1 LLYSVTPAGD
11 EAQEQW
17 TAAEIV
23 LQRPGD
29 AAPTTLVEGGSDPR
43 YVPSGHLVYQS
54 GGVLFARRF
63 DLRSGALGPA
73 TSVLEGVLRSSGPIS
88 AATAWYGVS
97 STGTLIYVPG
107 PVGAG
112 QPDLKLAWLDRDGKP
127 EVLPIPAGPYTH
139 PRVSRDGRWLTFGR
153 VDTRDYSVWVYELD
167 GSASAR
173 RLTFGGRDRYPIW
186 SGDGQWVIFQS
197 DRGGDLGIY
206 RQRADGSGT
215 AERLTAPGK
224 DLAHFPETASPDG
237 SVLLFNQTGAGVAGS
252 PNEASLR
259 ATLMAYSFTDKA
271 ATPYAGIV
279 SQFKAGAEFS
289 PDGKW
294 LAYSSVAPKQTQ
306 AIPYIEPY
314 PATGAKYQIS
324 TEREGGSN
332 PMWSRDGRE
341 VFYVPGPGTI
351 LMSVSVTTARS
362 FSFGPGKPVA
372 RPFTN
377 SPPIAGRMFDMA
389 PQGQRFLGLLPAGA
403 ADPSAMRREEIRVV
417 LNWTEEL
424 KRRVR

>member
-73 TSVLEGVLRSSGPIS
+73 ASVLEGVLRSSGPVS

-112 QPDLKLAWLDRDGKP
+112 QPDLRLAWFDRDGKP

-139 PRVSRDGRWLTFGR
+139 PRVSGDGRWLTFGR
-153 VDTRDYSVWVYELD
+153 ADPRDHSVWVYELA

-173 RLTFGGRDRYPIW
+173 RLTFGGRDAYPIW
-186 SGDGQWVIFQS
+186 AADSQWVIFQS
-197 DRGGDLGIY
+197 DRDGDRGIY

-224 DLAHFPETASPDG
+224 DLAHFPETVSPDG
-237 SVLLFNQTGAGVAGS
+237 SVLLFNQIGASVAGPADS
-252 PNEASLR
+252 FGR
-259 ATLMAYSFTDKA
+259 ATLMAYSFKDRA
-271 ATPYAGIV
+271 ATPYAGI
-279 SQFKAGAEFS
+279 SSLFRAGAEFS

-294 LAYSSVAPKQTQ
+294 LAYSSVGPNQTLG
-306 AIPYIEPY
+306 IPYIEPY

-324 TEREGGSN
+324 TERDGGHN

-341 VFYVPGPGTI
+341 VFYTPGPGSTMI
-351 LMSVSVTTARS
+351 SVTVTTSPS
-362 FSFGPGKPVA
+362 FSFAPGKPVP

-377 SPPIAGRMFDMA
+377 SPPIAGRMFDTA
-389 PQGQRFLGLLPAGA
+389 PQHQRFLGLLPAGA
-403 ADPSAMRREEIRVV
+403 SDQSVVRREEIRVV

-424 KRRVR
+424 RNRVR